1 MYVVNVRRSIARI
14 SFSLAA
20 LPLPFLGGIGT
31 LFFMLLLCLMIAL
44 INPKMHTFLM
54 FATISDRKSEVLT
67 KPLALTLSLTA
78 LSVLAVVSSL
88 PLFIIPQ
95 IIIIV
100 TLGEVSSNIVGSC
113 GKLAGSLTYIIVGGF
128 FAYII
133 GAFAVSV
140 TSATTSYD
148 LVLFLAMTGAT
159 MGALLKSISTAI
171 EEDVIAPI
179 GMGMVMWLLASFEY
193 SVSTVQLLLTLLF
206 MMLLGYSLG
215 KIKLANLS
223 GVLSGILMGLLI
235 VSFTDFRWFLL
246 MLLFFILGGAFT
258 KYKYGY
264 KRAIGIAEGEGGAR
278 GYKNVF
284 GNGLAALVF
293 AIAFGI
299 IGNRLIL
306 VAYLGAVATATG
318 DTLASEIGQTYRK
331 LPRLITDLTK
341 VPHGTDG
348 GVTILGE
355 FAALGGAA
363 AVSIASVLLGV
374 GSPGTLIPTILGG
387 FFGTNFDSILGAT
400 FERGHYLTNSSVN
413 FFATVAGAIA
423 SVIIFLLLL

>member
-1 MYVVNVRRSIARI
+1 
-14 SFSLAA
+14 
-20 LPLPFLGGIGT
+20 
-31 LFFMLLLCLMIAL
+31 
-44 INPKMHTFLM
+44 
-54 FATISDRKSEVLT
+54 
-67 KPLALTLSLTA
+67 
-78 LSVLAVVSSL
+78 
-88 PLFIIPQ
+88 
-95 IIIIV
+95 
-100 TLGEVSSNIVGSC
+100 LGEVSSNIVGSC

-400 FERGHYLTNSSVN
+400 FEREHYLTNSSVN

>member
-14 SFSLAA
+14 LFSLAA

-31 LFFMLLLCLMIAL
+31 LFFMLLLCLMIAI
-44 INPKMHTFLM
+44 INPKMHTFMM

-100 TLGEVSSNIVGSC
+100 TLGEVSSDIVGSY
-113 GKLAGSLTYIIVGGF
+113 GKLAGSLTYIIIGGF
-128 FAYII
+128 FAYIV

-140 TSATTSYD
+140 TNALISYD

-159 MGALLKSISTAI
+159 VGALLKSISTAI

-193 SVSTVQLLLTLLF
+193 SISTVQLLLTLLF

-235 VSFTDFRWFLL
+235 VSFTDFRWFLV

-264 KRAIGIAEGEGGAR
+264 KRAIGIAEGGGGAR

-318 DTLASEIGQTYRK
+318 DTLASEIGQTYKK

-348 GVTILGE
+348 GITILGE

-363 AVSIASVLLGV
+363 VISIASILLGV
-374 GSPGTLIPTILGG
+374 GSPSTLVPIMLGG
-387 FFGTNFDSILGAT
+387 FFGANFDSILGAT
-400 FERGHYLTNSSVN
+400 FERRHYLTNSSVN

-423 SVIIFLLLL
+423 SVIVFLLLS

>member
-14 SFSLAA
+14 LFSLAA

-44 INPKMHTFLM
+44 INPKMRTFMM

-100 TLGEVSSNIVGSC
+100 TLGEVSSDIVGSY
-113 GKLAGSLTYIIVGGF
+113 GKLAGSLTYIIIGGF
-128 FAYII
+128 LAYII

-140 TSATTSYD
+140 TNALISYD

-159 MGALLKSISTAI
+159 VGALLKSISTAI

-193 SVSTVQLLLTLLF
+193 SISTVQLLLTLLF

-235 VSFTDFRWFLL
+235 VSFTDFRWFLI

-264 KRAIGIAEGEGGAR
+264 KRAIGIAEGGGGAR

-318 DTLASEIGQTYRK
+318 DTLASEIGQTYKK

-363 AVSIASVLLGV
+363 VVSIASILLGV
-374 GSPGTLIPTILGG
+374 GSLGTLIPTILGG
-387 FFGTNFDSILGAT
+387 FFGANFDSILGAT
-400 FERGHYLTNSSVN
+400 FERKHYLTNSSVN

>member
-1 MYVVNVRRSIARI
+1 
-14 SFSLAA
+14 
-20 LPLPFLGGIGT
+20 
-31 LFFMLLLCLMIAL
+31 
-44 INPKMHTFLM
+44 
-54 FATISDRKSEVLT
+54 
-67 KPLALTLSLTA
+67 
-78 LSVLAVVSSL
+78 
-88 PLFIIPQ
+88 
-95 IIIIV
+95 
-100 TLGEVSSNIVGSC
+100 LGEVSSDIVGSY
-113 GKLAGSLTYIIVGGF
+113 GKLAGSLTYIIIGGF
-128 FAYII
+128 LAYII

-140 TSATTSYD
+140 TNALISYD

-159 MGALLKSISTAI
+159 VGALLKSISTAI

-193 SVSTVQLLLTLLF
+193 SISTVQLLLTLLF

-235 VSFTDFRWFLL
+235 VSFTDFRWFLI

-264 KRAIGIAEGEGGAR
+264 KRAIGIAEGGGGAR

-318 DTLASEIGQTYRK
+318 DTLASEIGQTYKK

-363 AVSIASVLLGV
+363 VVSIASILLGV
-374 GSPGTLIPTILGG
+374 GSLGTLIPTILGG
-387 FFGTNFDSILGAT
+387 FFGANFDSILGAT
-400 FERGHYLTNSSVN
+400 FERKHYLTNSSVN